1 MSLDVQDPHWSLYT
15 DHCSPC
21 LTNFTFIVHMDKEG
35 EMRRMLDLTGMSQ
48 YLDWQLDMLRNPTQ
62 GGSSADVVTDFM
74 GELECDMVED
84 LYQIYWPDFL
94 LFNFTM
100 SFVLPPDSNC
110 SLT

>member
-21 LTNFTFIVHMDKEG
+21 LTNFTFIVQMDTEG

-62 GGSSADVVTDFM
+62 GGSSADVVTDFIAGDITDGLM
-74 GELECDMVED
+74 ETSSGWFPAFEN
-84 LYQIYWPDFL
+84 P
-94 LFNFTM
+94 T
-100 SFVLPPDSNC
+100 PP
-110 SLT
+110 